1 MSGHHHCPTA
11 ATQNC
16 GNTLGSRPSVRIS
29 DYYLRDTSGSALK
42 SIIEANDA
50 ASAAPASQSGRARA
64 QSVGSADRLLE
75 ESRAFG
81 HVNLFPSAERTL
93 AVDDYAY
100 PTARTPTKALSP
112 SQQAAWTTPE
122 KVFDVYS
129 QNSRSAPAACWGVD
143 LSYSD
148 PTKECENQ
156 YTRTYEPLT
165 AGWAEQCRTPPR
177 SAHSSQRVRANSACE
192 TPTTPSPERQK
203 ARGTPKTGPRPAC
216 NSRAQALRQ
225 KKTEYH
231 DGSHA
236 RDILYCQE
244 DDPDDYMCD
253 LEAIECRD
261 QFFRPST
268 AAELLLDNKL
278 QKSRSGGYTAAEFFQ
293 DVKNAQLGMDAV
305 PQSRALDAVLLQDL
319 DGNSRETFGAP
330 GTMPKVQRNKQR
342 NLGGNGDII
351 SWASPG

>member
-42 SIIEANDA
+42 SIIEANEA
-50 ASAAPASQSGRARA
+50 AAAAPGRTRA
-64 QSVGSADRLLE
+64 QSVGSADCWLE
-75 ESRAFG
+75 ESRAFR
-81 HVNLFPSAERTL
+81 HVNLFPSADRTFA

-100 PTARTPTKALSP
+100 PTACTPTKALSS

-122 KVFDVYS
+122 KVFDDYS
-129 QNSRSAPAACWGVD
+129 QNSRSAPAACWGGD
-143 LSYSD
+143 TSYSD
-148 PTKECENQ
+148 PRKECENQ
-156 YTRTYEPLT
+156 YTGTYEPLT

-177 SAHSSQRVRANSACE
+177 IAHNSQRARANSACE

-203 ARGTPKTGPRPAC
+203 ARGTPQTGPRPAC
-216 NSRAQALRQ
+216 SSRAQALRQ
-225 KKTEYH
+225 KKSEYY

-236 RDILYCQE
+236 RDILYCQQ
-244 DDPDDYMCD
+244 DDPDDYLCN
-253 LEAIECRD
+253 LEAIEYQD

-268 AAELLLDNKL
+268 AAELLLENNL
-278 QKSRSGGYTAAEFFQ
+278 QKSQSGGYTASEFFE
-293 DVKNAQLGMDAV
+293 DVKNAQLGMDVV
-305 PQSRALDAVLLQDL
+305 PQSRALNAGLFQDL
-319 DGNSRETFGAP
+319 DGNIRENWRNP
-330 GTMPKVQRNKQR
+330 RTMPKVQRNRQR